1 MPRLILKSDNRV
13 LKDHVV
19 GAMSTIG
26 RRPDNTIILDD
37 AAVSGHHACVFR
49 DGDDLVVE
57 DLESTNGTFVN
68 DKRVTRQPL
77 RRGDVIAIGK
87 HTLLVERV
95 SGDARA
101 GGDAAKGLMS
111 NPGDTIFLDAK
122 KHQALLAMLR
132 DADVFAT
139 SSGGSPAR
147 IGVLRVVGGDT
158 TPSEYRLEAH
168 TSLIGRSDTALVRLH
183 GWFKPKVAVAIA
195 RGADGYVATLMGG
208 KTLINSQPLDGRC
221 KLKDGDVLQVNGL
234 TMEFHLGG

>member
-1 MPRLILKSDNRV
+1 MPRLILKSDSRV

-26 RRPDNTIILDD
+26 RRPDNTIVVDD

-49 DGDDLVVE
+49 DGDELVVE

-68 DKRVTRQPL
+68 DKRVTRQRL

-95 SGDARA
+95 SGDAPA
-101 GGDAAKGLMS
+101 GDDAAKGLMS
-111 NPGDTIFLDAK
+111 NPSDTIFLDAK
-122 KHQALLAMLR
+122 KHQALLAMLK
-132 DADVFAT
+132 DADVLAP
-139 SSGGSPAR
+139 SGGSPAR
-147 IGVLRVVGGDT
+147 IGVLRVLGGET

-168 TSLIGRSDTALVRLH
+168 TSLIGRADTALVRLH
-183 GWFKPKVAVAIA
+183 GWFKPRVAVAIA
-195 RGADGYVATLMGG
+195 RNADGYVATLMGG

-234 TMEFHLGG
+234 TMEFHLSG

>member
-1 MPRLILKSDNRV
+1 MPRLILKSDSRV

-26 RRPDNTIILDD
+26 RRPDNTIVVED

-68 DKRVTRQPL
+68 DKRVTRQRL

-95 SGDARA
+95 SGDAPA
-101 GGDAAKGLMS
+101 GDDAAKGLMS
-111 NPGDTIFLDAK
+111 NPSDTIFLDAK
-122 KHQALLAMLR
+122 KHQALLAMLK
-132 DADVFAT
+132 DADVLAPL
-139 SSGGSPAR
+139 SGGSPAR
-147 IGVLRVVGGDT
+147 IGVLRVIGGET

-168 TSLIGRSDTALVRLH
+168 TSLIGRADTALVRLH
-183 GWFKPKVAVAIA
+183 GWFKPRVAVAIA
-195 RGADGYVATLMGG
+195 RNADGYVATLMGG

-234 TMEFHLGG
+234 TMEFHLSG

>member
-13 LKDHVV
+13 LKNHVV

-95 SGDARA
+95 SGDAPA
-101 GGDAAKGLMS
+101 GGDAAKGLMR

-122 KHQALLAMLR
+122 KHQALLALPS
-132 DADVFAT
+132 DADVFRT
-139 SSGGSPAR
+139 SSGATPAR
-147 IGVLRVVGGDT
+147 SGGLRVVGGEER
-158 TPSEYRLEAH
+158 PCESPFE
-168 TSLIGRSDTALVRLH
+168 
-183 GWFKPKVAVAIA
+183 
-195 RGADGYVATLMGG
+195 
-208 KTLINSQPLDGRC
+208 
-221 KLKDGDVLQVNGL
+221 
-234 TMEFHLGG
+234 

>member
-26 RRPDNTIILDD
+26 RRPDNTIIIDD
-37 AAVSGHHACVFR
+37 GAVSGHHACVFR

-95 SGDARA
+95 SGDAPA

-147 IGVLRVVGGDT
+147 IGVLR
-158 TPSEYRLEAH
+158 
-168 TSLIGRSDTALVRLH
+168 RSDTALVRLH

-195 RGADGYVATLMGG
+195 RGADGYVATLMSG

-234 TMEFHLGG
+234 TMEFHLSG